1 MPRFSQVQ
9 NESKVRGS
17 EPCNQRIVVVVVVV
31 VALSFRAVW
40 LDFIVFTA
48 VTLIDWLMEEVD
60 GLVLLG
66 VTVILNTKIGD
77 VEFESLR
84 APADSRL

>member
-17 EPCNQRIVVVVVVV
+17 EPRSQRIVVVVVV
-31 VALSFRAVW
+31 LSFRAVR

-48 VTLIDWLMEEVD
+48 VTLIDWLMEELD
-60 GLVLLG
+60 ELVLLG

-84 APADSRL
+84 ARADSRL